1 MLGAMRLRFRG
12 WLALG
17 VLILAASPAVGQSVA
32 GYSEYYIPGP
42 EGLQSGDS
50 TQLGLWYILD
60 DLDAAGA
67 NVTMRSVIAVTA
79 WSDQTTVYYE
89 HWEDGDG
96 LNFDPSNP
104 AATADETVVLAN
116 TGDIRV
122 FESTNIPTDGTA
134 GTVYGGGDRIYVAG
148 GTVTVTRSAWVQGV
162 GAGNQA
168 VAWEIYPVKPQLT
181 TYVLPFGENLGGG
194 NFTPFNRVYV
204 LVQATADNT
213 TFQVDLDANGTWD
226 PLNQNHD
233 NDRADAGDTSTVT
246 LNAGETFLLDRVSA
260 CPAGVN
266 CLSAPGTL
274 DTGTVIQGSATLQVK
289 FVTGNPGQTYCARG
303 LSAFPR
309 GFWTTDYYAPL
320 DHTTGG
326 GNGETDY
333 YLHNPHA
340 SDLTVDWQSGTAAG
354 SFTIPAN
361 TTVSYRTEVGNVPVD
376 SGLYFSGS
384 DTFWGVGISDSLG
397 ATYEWGYSLL
407 PSTFLYAE
415 HFLGWA
421 PGYAYW
427 DGGGG
432 GNWDDVGLFLTVAQD
447 NTTVF
452 VDYDNDGV
460 ANQVYTLDRLDTQ
473 YIYDTTDG
481 DLSQAHIWA
490 TGDFT
495 MSYGEN
501 GDTAGT
507 SVPSMDLGYVA
518 IPGTDFI
525 DLVLAV
531 DKSVSPQVVPTAAGS
546 TAVFTLTTTSEGYTV
561 DAVGTVDTLPPSW
574 QYVAGTTTI
583 TRPDL
588 TQVTG
593 AAADPT
599 ISGAGTAANPFVLTW
614 TSAQLDPVGMARNQA
629 IVVQFTAQTTA
640 VLPTGTLS
648 RNRVTSTGTRTIG
661 SPSATQTFSTTD
673 FAFVT
678 SGALGIGKTS
688 SAVEPLYPGDQFTY
702 TVTVT
707 NPPGGVTQTGVSLY
721 DPIPAG
727 ASYVAGTGQVTCN
740 QTVSVRDEFNTPGS
754 PGGNNGTVNWASSWT
769 ESGDG
774 ANSVANGALQIAGGF
789 LVFSNATV
797 GGESIRR
804 TATVSGA
811 TSATVQLDWFAV
823 LVNTNVLVE
832 YQLDSGGWTTLW
844 TLNAGSANGPYTT
857 TVPLAGANTLTLR
870 IRAAGAFGPDFL
882 FFPIATFD
890 NVQISYAQPV
900 TSASGPPPDF
910 LSSAAGCSLQ
920 PGSSATLTFDV
931 TVDDPFPTG
940 QTEITNTVAV
950 TTDQLPVQL
959 TASVTNIVTVPSF
972 LSTSVAGRVWFDADG
987 DATQDVGEPGLA
999 NVAVTLKDEFGTPVA
1014 IGTTDTD
1021 GRFFFPGVAPGDG
1034 YYVEATDG
1042 LPPALTQ
1049 SFPVGSSDNR
1059 TTTFDLLAGDSYA
1072 SAYLGYRAAAATVS
1086 IGDEVWVDADGD
1098 GLRDAGEV
1106 GLPGV
1111 TVTLYLDDGDG
1122 IFEPLSDD
1130 TVQATTTSGVGGI
1143 YLFSGLAASQTYFVA
1158 VTTPAGYTA
1167 TTSTDYGFLN
1177 VIGGQAYLTGDF
1189 GFTGPASTLSIG
1201 DRVWLDEDGDGVF
1214 DAGESGIGGV
1224 TVDILDASLQV
1235 IGTTLT
1241 GADGTFTFSGL
1252 TGGGADYT
1260 IRLTDMSGVL
1270 TDFTGTTAYAV
1281 ARARAESNLTAS
1293 IDRTGPP
1300 PSPVPAPS
1308 YGFRPTR
1315 AFGDTV
1321 FFDVN
1326 GDGVQDAGEVGIAG
1340 VVVSLYEDTDG
1351 DGIIDAGEPLLGS
1364 VTTDAAG
1371 QYLFSGLVNG
1381 DYIVSV
1387 IAPAGYSFTGPGSDS
1402 DGTSAGIQKGVTLAG
1417 TNVLTIDYG
1426 FQADT
1431 PRSLSGTVWD
1441 DLNGNGVIDA
1451 SESGI
1456 EGVTLDVLFEGAVV
1470 ATLTTDANGG
1480 YTLDG
1485 LAAPD
1490 DPDDYVVRV
1499 TDTTNVLN
1507 GYGATYELDGS
1518 PFDYET
1524 AVDLRTNDQT
1534 GVNFGYRLP
1543 RATYASIAWFDAF
1556 ASGGSVVV
1564 EWRTSLEV
1572 GTVGFRLLR
1581 FDPQQRRYVRL
1592 HEKLLPGLLVSPEGG
1607 TYRFEDESAPRDGL
1621 LIYVLEEVDIRGKRN
1636 WYGPYRVTV
1645 ADGPTEESQKDWVAD
1660 RDDLP
1665 RRGARKSGL
1674 RIGGKRFER
1683 RATRP
1688 SRARRVATDTAR
1700 KERGAARARRR
1711 AQRGNAVKVTTVELG
1726 LHYLPALSLAEAL
1739 GRSESAVA
1747 RQIARGRL
1755 QLTNRGR
1762 VVPYLP
1768 AEGGAGVYFY
1778 AESVDS
1784 IYTEENAY
1792 WIRLGR
1798 GTTMA
1803 ATPSGPGEL
1812 FTASFPHTVHVEE
1825 DHYPL
1830 PVYFQDPEADF
1841 WGWDYLFAGYPGW
1854 DTKSLVVT
1862 ASDVA
1867 GGSDATLSVHLIGGT
1882 ETTAPTDHHVT
1893 VSWNGVTVGEASWD
1907 GITPHTFEVA
1917 LRSGEVL
1924 EGANTLGLTATLG
1937 AGVPYSFVY
1946 YDSVDLTYQRRYRA
1960 LHDELEFT
1968 APAGATVTVGGFSAP
1983 DVMLLDI
1990 TAPESPAVVTGNS
2003 VVAAGDGTYEARFG
2017 VGGDQWEES
2026 RRYLAVTHL
2035 GTKAPVDLAA
2045 RPGRTRRQ
2053 TADYVLVAPDSLA
2066 EAAGSLAEYRNGLG
2080 IRTTVVGLEDIYDEF
2095 NFGIESPLA
2104 IRDFLRDATS
2114 RWSTPPRY
2122 VTLVGRG
2129 TWDYKDFLGQGD
2141 NLVPTPLASTP
2152 WGLAASDVRLA
2163 DLTGDDG
2170 RPEIALGRL
2179 PVVTSQQ
2186 LLDYV
2191 EKVQTHEGA
2200 ASGPWQRRVLMVAD
2214 DADDAGAFPADSDWV
2229 ATLIPADH
2237 QVDKVYLGAV
2247 DPAAARQTI
2256 LDVLNQGAV
2265 LYNYVGHAGSDHLAE
2280 ESIFSSASVASLTNA
2295 DRLPL
2300 FLAMTCAVGNFALP
2314 GGPSLSETLLLHEGG
2329 GAYAAWTP
2337 SGLSVNDVAVE
2348 LDAAFFKAVFVDGQ
2362 KVIGDATVS
2371 TLRNL
2376 QVDDSMQFMR
2386 YIYNLLGEP
2395 VSQLP

>member
-1 MLGAMRLRFRG
+1 MLRVMRLRFRG
-12 WLALG
+12 WLVLG

-42 EGLQSGDS
+42 EGLQTGDS

-60 DLDAAGA
+60 DLDEAGA
-67 NVTMRSVIAVTA
+67 FGDVTMRSVIAVTA
-79 WSDQTTVYYE
+79 WSDQTTIYYE

-96 LNFDPSNP
+96 LSFDPDNP
-104 AATADETVVLAN
+104 ATADETVVLAN

-148 GTVTVTRSAWVQGV
+148 GTVTVTRSAWIEGV

-168 VAWEIYPVKPQLT
+168 VSWEIYPVKPQLT

-194 NFTPFNRVYV
+194 NFTPFTRVYV

-213 TFQVDLDANGTWD
+213 TFQVDFDANGTWD
-226 PLNQNHD
+226 PID
-233 NDRADAGDTSTVT
+233 TDRDGTTDATTVT
-246 LNAGETFLLDRVSA
+246 LQAGETFLVDRVSRG
-260 CPAGVN
+260 PA
-266 CLSAPGTL
+266 STL

-289 FVTGNPGQTYCARG
+289 FVTGNPGQRYCARG

-320 DHTTGG
+320 DHTTLGG
-326 GNGETDY
+326 RGETDY
-333 YLHNPHA
+333 YLHNPHS
-340 SDLTVDWQSGTAAG
+340 SDVTVDWQSGTAAG

-361 TTVSYRTEVGNVPVD
+361 TTVSYRAEVGNVPVD

-397 ATYEWGYSLL
+397 AAYEWGYSLL

-599 ISGAGTAANPFVLTW
+599 ITGAGTAANPFVLTW

-629 IVVQFTAQTTA
+629 IVVEFTAQTTA

-707 NPPGGVTQTGVSLY
+707 NPPDGSAQTGVSLY
-721 DPIPAG
+721 DAIPAG
-727 ASYVAGTGQVTCN
+727 ASYVAGTGQVTCE
-740 QTVSVRDEFNTPGS
+740 QTVSVRDEFSTPGS
-754 PGGNNGTVNWASSWT
+754 PSGNDGTVNWANNWT
-769 ESGDG
+769 EANDG
-774 ANSVANGALQIAGGF
+774 ANSVANGAVQIAALPF
-789 LVFSNATV
+789 LGNRLAFQNTTV
-797 GGESIRR
+797 GGESIQRS
-804 TATVSGA
+804 ATVTGSA
-811 TSATVQLDWFAV
+811 TATVQLDWLQFGLEADGTDDI
-823 LVNTNVLVE
+823 LVDYRVDAGV
-832 YQLDSGGWTTLW
+832 WTPLW
-844 TLNAGSANGPYTT
+844 LLNGGSANNTT
-857 TVPLAGANTLTLR
+857 YSANVNVAGATTLTLR
-870 IRAAGAFGPDFL
+870 IQALTALEPG
-882 FFPIATFD
+882 FFFTEIATFD
-890 NVQISYAQPV
+890 NVQISYSQLA

-910 LSSAAGCSLQ
+910 LSGAAGCGIS
-920 PGSSATLTFDV
+920 PGGSVTLTFDV

-940 QTEITNTVAV
+940 QTEITNTAAV
-950 TTDQLPVQL
+950 TTEQLPVQL

-972 LSTSVAGRVWFDADG
+972 LSASVAGRVWFDADG
-987 DATQDVGEPGLA
+987 DASQDVGEPGLA
-999 NVAVTLKDEFGTPVA
+999 NVEVTLKDEFGTPVA
-1014 IGTTDTD
+1014 IGTTDTN

-1042 LPPALTQ
+1042 LPPALAQ

-1072 SAYLGYRAAAATVS
+1072 SAYLGYRSAPGTAS

-1098 GLRDAGEV
+1098 GLRDPGEV
-1106 GLPGV
+1106 GLPGA

-1130 TVQATTTSGVGGI
+1130 TVQATTASGVGGS
-1143 YLFSGLAASQTYFVA
+1143 YLFTGLAAGQTYFVA

-1167 TTSTDYGFLN
+1167 TTRTDYGFLN
-1177 VIGGQAYLTGDF
+1177 VTGGQAYLTGDF
-1189 GFTGPASTLSIG
+1189 GFTGPASTLSIR

-1214 DAGESGIGGV
+1214 DTGESRIGGV

-1241 GADGTFTFSGL
+1241 AADGTFTFSGL

-1321 FFDVN
+1321 FFDVD

-1351 DGIIDAGEPLLGS
+1351 DGVIDAGEPLLGS

-1402 DGTSAGIQKGVTLAG
+1402 DASSAGIQKPVTLVGA
-1417 TNVLTIDYG
+1417 NDLTIDYG

-1431 PRSLSGTVWD
+1431 PRSLSGTLWD
-1441 DLNGNGVIDA
+1441 DVNGNGVIDGG
-1451 SESGI
+1451 ESGI
-1456 EGVTLDVLFEGAVV
+1456 EGVTVDVLFEGAVV
-1470 ATLTTDANGG
+1470 ATLTTDANGD
-1480 YTLDG
+1480 YSLDG

-1499 TDTTNVLN
+1499 TDTTNRLS
-1507 GYGATYELDGS
+1507 GYGATYEMDGS

-1607 TYRFEDESAPRDGL
+1607 TYRFEDEGAPRDGL
-1621 LIYVLEEVDIRGKRN
+1621 LTYVLEEVDIRGKRN
-1636 WYGPYRVTV
+1636 WYGPYKVSV

-1665 RRGARKSGL
+1665 RRGARKAGL

-1683 RATRP
+1683 KATRP

-1700 KERGAARARRR
+1700 KERGR
-1711 AQRGNAVKVTTVELG
+1711 
-1726 LHYLPALSLAEAL
+1726 PAPGV
-1739 GRSESAVA
+1739 GRS
-1747 RQIARGRL
+1747 
-1755 QLTNRGR
+1755 
-1762 VVPYLP
+1762 
-1768 AEGGAGVYFY
+1768 
-1778 AESVDS
+1778 
-1784 IYTEENAY
+1784 
-1792 WIRLGR
+1792 
-1798 GTTMA
+1798 A
-1803 ATPSGPGEL
+1803 AKP
-1812 FTASFPHTVHVEE
+1812 
-1825 DHYPL
+1825 
-1830 PVYFQDPEADF
+1830 
-1841 WGWDYLFAGYPGW
+1841 
-1854 DTKSLVVT
+1854 
-1862 ASDVA
+1862 
-1867 GGSDATLSVHLIGGT
+1867 
-1882 ETTAPTDHHVT
+1882 
-1893 VSWNGVTVGEASWD
+1893 
-1907 GITPHTFEVA
+1907 
-1917 LRSGEVL
+1917 
-1924 EGANTLGLTATLG
+1924 
-1937 AGVPYSFVY
+1937 
-1946 YDSVDLTYQRRYRA
+1946 
-1960 LHDELEFT
+1960 
-1968 APAGATVTVGGFSAP
+1968 
-1983 DVMLLDI
+1983 
-1990 TAPESPAVVTGNS
+1990 
-2003 VVAAGDGTYEARFG
+2003 
-2017 VGGDQWEES
+2017 
-2026 RRYLAVTHL
+2026 
-2035 GTKAPVDLAA
+2035 
-2045 RPGRTRRQ
+2045 
-2053 TADYVLVAPDSLA
+2053 
-2066 EAAGSLAEYRNGLG
+2066 
-2080 IRTTVVGLEDIYDEF
+2080 
-2095 NFGIESPLA
+2095 
-2104 IRDFLRDATS
+2104 
-2114 RWSTPPRY
+2114 
-2122 VTLVGRG
+2122 
-2129 TWDYKDFLGQGD
+2129 
-2141 NLVPTPLASTP
+2141 
-2152 WGLAASDVRLA
+2152 
-2163 DLTGDDG
+2163 
-2170 RPEIALGRL
+2170 
-2179 PVVTSQQ
+2179 
-2186 LLDYV
+2186 
-2191 EKVQTHEGA
+2191 
-2200 ASGPWQRRVLMVAD
+2200 
-2214 DADDAGAFPADSDWV
+2214 
-2229 ATLIPADH
+2229 
-2237 QVDKVYLGAV
+2237 
-2247 DPAAARQTI
+2247 
-2256 LDVLNQGAV
+2256 
-2265 LYNYVGHAGSDHLAE
+2265 
-2280 ESIFSSASVASLTNA
+2280 
-2295 DRLPL
+2295 
-2300 FLAMTCAVGNFALP
+2300 
-2314 GGPSLSETLLLHEGG
+2314 
-2329 GAYAAWTP
+2329 
-2337 SGLSVNDVAVE
+2337 
-2348 LDAAFFKAVFVDGQ
+2348 
-2362 KVIGDATVS
+2362 
-2371 TLRNL
+2371 
-2376 QVDDSMQFMR
+2376 
-2386 YIYNLLGEP
+2386 
-2395 VSQLP
+2395 